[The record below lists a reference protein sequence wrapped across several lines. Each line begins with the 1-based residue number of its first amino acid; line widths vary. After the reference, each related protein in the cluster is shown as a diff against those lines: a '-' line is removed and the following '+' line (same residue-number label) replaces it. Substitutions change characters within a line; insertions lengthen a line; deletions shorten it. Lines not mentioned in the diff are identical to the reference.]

1 MKLFIEPND
10 VLMFRDGRPF
20 AGGDDHFAR
29 GTFPPSPATIYGALR
44 SHILSHHWSEFD
56 KFKNDQ
62 RQIPENVKKEIGTP
76 DELGSLALCQFTLA
90 IKNGNGVEQMFPM
103 PKDVVMEKGSS
114 PCPSLAK
121 RGISEKEELYILN
134 PTSFSGSKTIT
145 DIPQGLSNMWHPSE
159 KAMEAASGFLSSKE
173 MGEYLLG
180 KSPSERTPPDKL
192 FDTEERTGIQKSRKT
207 RSVET
212 GRLYSVEYFR
222 LSEKVG
228 FVIEVGN
235 TKLLP
240 ESGILRLGGDN
251 RSARYSKASWD
262 WDEILVKS
270 VEEKIA
276 ETNSFKLVLTTPA
289 IFKKG
294 WLPEGIDSNTRQGQI
309 SGVKV
314 KLIGACVGKPVGIGG
329 YDFVKNHP
337 KVMKKAVPAGSV
349 YYFELMEGD
358 TDSLF
363 KNVWLKSISDE
374 KTQEGFGITLIGGFD
389 YV

>member
-29 GTFPPSPATIYGALR
+29 GIFPPSPATIYGALR
-44 SHILSHHWSEFD
+44 SHILSNHWSEFD

-62 RQIPENVKKEIGTP
+62 GQIREDVKREIGTP
-76 DELGSLALCQFTLA
+76 GALGSLTLCQFTLA
-90 IKNGNGVEQMFPM
+90 RKNGNGVEQMFPM
-103 PKDVVMEKGSS
+103 PKDVVKEKGVEDGKPCILTPINLSS
-114 PCPSLAK
+114 
-121 RGISEKEELYILN
+121 
-134 PTSFSGSKTIT
+134 SKTIT
-145 DIPQGLSNMWHPSE
+145 DLPDGLSNMWNPTE
-159 KAMEAASGFLSSKE
+159 KPMEAASGFLSSKE

-180 KSPSERTPPDKL
+180 KSPSERTPLDKL
-192 FDTEERTGIQKSRKT
+192 FVTEERTGIQKSRKT

-222 LSEKVG
+222 LSENSG
-228 FVIEVGN
+228 FAVEVEN

-251 RSARYSKASWD
+251 RSARYSSGAWKEIQV
-262 WDEILVKS
+262 DEIKN
-270 VEEKIA
+270 KIA
-276 ETNSFKLVLTTPA
+276 ETKRFKLALTTPA
-289 IFKKG
+289 IFKNG
-294 WLPEGIDSNTRQGQI
+294 WLPEGIDSNTMQGQI
-309 SGVKV
+309 NGVEV
-314 KLIGACVGKPVGIGG
+314 KLISACIGKPVGIGG

-349 YYFELMEGD
+349 YYFELKEDNGG
-358 TDSLF
+358 SLF
-363 KNVWLKSISDE
+363 EKLWLKSISDE
-374 KTQEGFGITLIGGFD
+374 RAQEGFGITLIGGFD

>member
-56 KFKNDQ
+56 NFKNDQ

-134 PTSFSGSKTIT
+134 PTSFSGIKTIT

-173 MGEYLLG
+173 MSEYLLG

-222 LSEKVG
+222 LSEHTG
-228 FVIEVGN
+228 FAIEVGN
-235 TKLLP
+235 TELLLP
-240 ESGILRLGGDN
+240 SGILRLGGDN
-251 RSARYSKASWD
+251 RSARYATESWN
-262 WDEILVKS
+262 EILVDQIKK
-270 VEEKIA
+270 KIA
-276 ETNSFKLVLTTPA
+276 ETKHFKLVLTTPA

-294 WLPEGIDSNTRQGQI
+294 WLPDWINTDTKQGWINGIS
-309 SGVKV
+309 V
-314 KLIGACVGKPVGIGG
+314 KLTGACVGKPIGIGG
-329 YDFVKNHP
+329 YDFVKNQP
-337 KVMKKAVPAGSV
+337 KVMKKAVPAGSL
-349 YYFELMEGD
+349 YYFGLTEGD
-358 TDSLF
+358 VDSLF
-363 KNVWLKSISDE
+363 ENVWLKSISDE
-374 KTQEGFGITLIGGFD
+374 KTQEGFGITLIGG
-389 YV
+389 Y